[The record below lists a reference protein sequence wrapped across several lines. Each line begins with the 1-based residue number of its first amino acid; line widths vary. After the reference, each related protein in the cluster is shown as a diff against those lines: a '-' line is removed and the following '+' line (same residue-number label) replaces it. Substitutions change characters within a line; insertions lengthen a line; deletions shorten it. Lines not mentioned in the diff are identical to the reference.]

1 MGGGLSWA
9 SPPFWKA
16 GEEEEDGGGGRGR
29 AVLWVERAPTLGVVA
44 GLEQV
49 MLQWGRRRG
58 RQGQGEPSP
67 GGETR
72 CQSDPV

>member
-16 GEEEEDGGGGRGR
+16 GEEEVDGGL
-29 AVLWVERAPTLGVVA
+29 AVLWVERAPTSGVVA

-67 GGETR
+67 GGETQ
-72 CQSDPV
+72 CQSDQV

>member
-1 MGGGLSWA
+1 MG
-9 SPPFWKA
+9 
-16 GEEEEDGGGGRGR
+16 GR
-29 AVLWVERAPTLGVVA
+29 AVLWVERAPTPGVVA

-49 MLQWGRRRG
+49 MLQWGQRRG

-67 GGETR
+67 GGATQ

>member
-1 MGGGLSWA
+1 MGGGAELGK
-9 SPPFWKA
+9 PTFLE
-16 GEEEEDGGGGRGR
+16 GRRGGSGWGGWV
-29 AVLWVERAPTLGVVA
+29 AVLWVERAPTPGVVA

-49 MLQWGRRRG
+49 MLQWGRGRG

-67 GGETR
+67 GGETQ